1 MVAHLS
7 QECATHLSPSPLKG
21 SPLKGSLNF
30 FILFLNLV
38 GANLIGFG
46 FLIHGP
52 CFVAKYGMVLRCGD
66 VALCGAML
74 VSKNFPTN
82 LTVLTTASRGLLIFL
97 LKALAVDSCFND
109 GFLDANGSA
118 VPSISISS
126 EGQWCFL
133 LNILCNIPP
142 QLVTG
147 HRHTHICS
155 LYM

>member
-21 SPLKGSLNF
+21 INPGLNF

-46 FLIHGP
+46 VLIHGP

-82 LTVLTTASRGLLIFL
+82 LTVLTTASRGLLIFP
-97 LKALAVDSCFND
+97 LKALAVDNCFND
-109 GFLDANGSA
+109 GFLHANGSA

-133 LNILCNIPP
+133 LNIMCNIPP
-142 QLVTG
+142 QLAMG
-147 HRHTHICS
+147 HHHTHICS